1 MTQTLAYVYLNIMIK
16 LNGITLFYG
25 SQPIFDNITC
35 SLSPHARIGLV
46 GRNGSGKSTL
56 LKALAG
62 DLILDDGTIHVGSMK
77 IAYLPQDIVMTSQK
91 TILDEAAAAFEHLDP
106 EEFPAALVE
115 VKKVLMGLG
124 FGIEKFDQPVA
135 SLSTGWKMR
144 LVLAKLLLQ
153 KADFYLFDEPTN
165 HLDIFAQEW
174 FLEFLKRAPFGFLL
188 VCHERAFLNKVCT
201 DILELHKGK
210 ATLYKG
216 NYDSFITQKNE
227 IRERLKA
234 AHHLQQ
240 KEMTRMRE
248 TAEKFRASASKASFA
263 QSLFKKLEKMEIIE
277 VPEEDTSSV
286 KMAFPPVTRSGK
298 MVLSVRG
305 LSKSFNGH
313 TLFKNVN
320 FEIERDMKVALVA
333 ANGVGKT
340 TLLRIITGEVQPDH
354 GQIEFGNNVLHAI
367 FKQNQHETLDPKN
380 TIWEQVIHTPVRKTE
395 GELRRMLGAFLF
407 SGESIYKK
415 TNVLSGGEKNR
426 LCMALTLL
434 QDSNFLILDEPTNH
448 LDIPSKDIL
457 LTALKAYPGTLLFVS
472 HDQDFVAK
480 LATHI
485 LELTPTGTIM
495 YKGSFDEY
503 LEQKKY
509 RESRGPVSAPSEL
522 PSSHKASPDRSS
534 SDASV
539 SQLDNT
545 QRFELQKKARRVEEK
560 IEKLEQ
566 KQEFLCKKLETCQPG
581 TPQYTMML
589 GEINLSQKAIDAANQ
604 EWEALLE
611 QLK

>member
-1 MTQTLAYVYLNIMIK
+1 MIK

-62 DLILDDGTIHVGSMK
+62 DLMLDDGTINIGKMK
-77 IAYLPQDIVMTSQK
+77 IAYLPQDIVLLSQK
-91 TILDEAAAAFEHLDP
+91 SVLEEAGAEFEQLEP
-106 EEFPAALVE
+106 EELPAMMVE

-124 FGIEKFDQPVA
+124 FSLEQLDKPVPQ
-135 SLSTGWKMR
+135 LSTGWKMR

-210 ATLYKG
+210 GTLYKG
-216 NYDSFITQKNE
+216 NYDHFLQQKEE
-227 IRERLKA
+227 IRARLKA

-263 QSLFKKLEKMEIIE
+263 QSLFRKLEKMEIIE
-277 VPEEDTSSV
+277 VPEDDTSSV
-286 KMAFPPVTRSGK
+286 KMAFPTVTRSGK
-298 MVLSVRG
+298 QVLTVRG
-305 LSKSFNGH
+305 IGKSFNNQPI
-313 TLFKNVN
+313 FRNVN

-340 TLLRIITGEVQPDH
+340 TLLRIITGEVQAEQGH
-354 GQIEFGNNVLHAI
+354 FEFGTNVIHAI
-367 FKQNQHETLDPKN
+367 FKQNQHEILDPKV
-380 TIWEQVIHTPVRKTE
+380 TIWEQVLNTPVRKSE

-415 TNVLSGGEKNR
+415 TGVLSGGEKNR

-472 HDQDFVAK
+472 HDQDFVSK

-485 LELTPTGTIM
+485 LELTPTGAIM
-495 YKGSFDEY
+495 YKGSFDDY
-503 LEQKKY
+503 IEQKKY
-509 RESRGPVSAPSEL
+509 REGRGQSAPAQE
-522 PSSHKASPDRSS
+522 SSAIHTAAP
-534 SDASV
+534 V

-560 IEKLEQ
+560 VEKLQQ
-566 KQEFLCKKLETCQPG
+566 KQDFLCKKLEACQPG

-589 GEINLSQKAIDAANQ
+589 GEINLSQKTIDAATK
-604 EWEALLE
+604 EWEEFIE

>member
-1 MTQTLAYVYLNIMIK
+1 MIK

-62 DLILDDGTIHVGSMK
+62 DLILDDGTINVGKMK
-77 IAYLPQDIVMTSQK
+77 IAYLPQDIVLMSQK
-91 TILDEAAAAFEHLDP
+91 SVLDEAGAEFEHLDP
-106 EEFPAALVE
+106 EELPAAMVE

-124 FGIEKFDQPVA
+124 FSLEQLDKPV
-135 SLSTGWKMR
+135 SQLSTGWKMR

-201 DILELHKGK
+201 DILDLHKGK
-210 ATLYKG
+210 ANLYKG
-216 NYDSFITQKNE
+216 NYDHYLQQKEE
-227 IRERLKA
+227 IRARLKA

-263 QSLFKKLEKMEIIE
+263 QSLFKKLEKMEVIE
-277 VPEEDTSSV
+277 VPEDDVSSV
-286 KMAFPPVTRSGK
+286 KMAFPTVTRSAK
-298 MVLSVRG
+298 LVLSVRG
-305 LSKSFNGH
+305 ISKSFNGH
-313 TLFKNVN
+313 TIFKNVN
-320 FEIERDMKVALVA
+320 FEIEREMKVALVA

-340 TLLRIITGEVQPDH
+340 TLLRIITGEVQADH
-354 GQIEFGNNVLHAI
+354 GHFEFGANVLHAI
-367 FKQNQHETLDPKN
+367 FKQNQHEILDPKK
-380 TIWEQVIHTPVRKTE
+380 TIWEQVLDTPVRKTE

-407 SGESIYKK
+407 SGESIYKN
-415 TNVLSGGEKNR
+415 TSVLSGGEKNR

-472 HDQDFVAK
+472 HDQDFVSK

-485 LELTPTGTIM
+485 LELTPTGIIM
-495 YKGSFDEY
+495 YKGSFDDY

-509 RESRGPVSAPSEL
+509 RESRQG
-522 PSSHKASPDRSS
+522 ASPDSTPLTQTS
-534 SDASV
+534 TPSAPV

-566 KQEFLCKKLETCQPG
+566 KQEFLCKKLEACQPG

-589 GEINLSQKAIDAANQ
+589 GEINLSQKTIDAATQ
-604 EWEALLE
+604 EWEAFLE

>member
-1 MTQTLAYVYLNIMIK
+1 MIK
-16 LNGITLFYG
+16 LNGVTLFYG

-62 DLILDDGTIHVGSMK
+62 DLILDDGTINIGKMK
-77 IAYLPQDIVMTSQK
+77 IAYLPQDIVMDSKK
-91 TILDEAAAAFEHLDP
+91 TILDEAAAAFENLEP
-106 EEFPAALVE
+106 EELPAAIVE

-201 DILELHKGK
+201 DIFELHKGK
-210 ATLYKG
+210 ASLYKG
-216 NYDSFITQKNE
+216 NYDSYITQKNE

-263 QSLFKKLEKMEIIE
+263 QSLFKKLEKMEVIE
-277 VPEEDTSSV
+277 VPEEDTTTV

-305 LSKSFNGH
+305 ISKSFNGH
-313 TLFKNVN
+313 TIFKNVN

-340 TLLRIITGEVQPDH
+340 TLLRIVTGEVKPDTGH
-354 GQIEFGNNVLHAI
+354 VEFGMNVLHAI
-367 FKQNQHETLDPKN
+367 FKQNQHEILDPKN
-380 TIWEQVIHTPVRKTE
+380 TIWEQVLNTPVRKTE
-395 GELRRMLGAFLF
+395 SELRRMLGAFLF

-415 TNVLSGGEKNR
+415 TGVLSGGEKNR

-434 QDSNFLILDEPTNH
+434 RDSNFLILDEPTNH

-472 HDQDFVAK
+472 HDQDFVSK

-485 LELTPTGTIM
+485 LELTPSGIIM
-495 YKGSFDEY
+495 YKGSFDDY

-509 RESRGPVSAPSEL
+509 RESRGT
-522 PSSHKASPDRSS
+522 ASPAHESS
-534 SDASV
+534 PLTQKESSQAEPV
-539 SQLDNT
+539 SQLDNA

-566 KQEFLCKKLETCQPG
+566 KQEFLCKKLESCPPG

-589 GEINLSQKAIDAANQ
+589 GEINLSQKTIDAATQ

>member
-1 MTQTLAYVYLNIMIK
+1 MIK

-35 SLSPHARIGLV
+35 ALSPNARIGLV

-62 DLILDDGTIHVGSMK
+62 DLMLDDGTINIGKTK
-77 IAYLPQDIVMTSQK
+77 IAYLPQDIVLMSEK
-91 TILDEAAAAFEHLDP
+91 TILDEAASAFEHLEP

-124 FGIEKFDQPVA
+124 FSLEQLEKPV
-135 SLSTGWKMR
+135 SQLSTGWKMR

-174 FLEFLKRAPFGFLL
+174 FLEFLKKAPFGFLL

-216 NYDSFITQKNE
+216 NYDTYVTQKE
-227 IRERLKA
+227 ETRARLKA
-234 AHHLQQ
+234 AHHLQE

-277 VPEEDTSSV
+277 VPEEDVSSV
-286 KMAFPPVTRSGK
+286 KIAFPPVTRSGK
-298 MVLSVRG
+298 QVLSVHG
-305 LSKSFNGH
+305 LSKVFNGH
-313 TLFKNVN
+313 TIFKNVS

-340 TLLRIITGEVQPDH
+340 TLLRIITGEVQPD
-354 GQIEFGNNVLHAI
+354 GGYFEFGSNVIHAI
-367 FKQNQHETLDPKN
+367 FKQNQHEILDPKN
-380 TIWEQVIHTPVRKTE
+380 TIWEQVLNTPVRKSE
-395 GELRRMLGAFLF
+395 SELRRMMGAFLF

-457 LTALKAYPGTLLFVS
+457 LKALKAYPGTLLFVS
-472 HDQDFVAK
+472 HDQDFVSN

-485 LELTPTGTIM
+485 LELTPTGAIM
-495 YKGSFDEY
+495 YKGSFDDY

-522 PSSHKASPDRSS
+522 RLATQSI
-534 SDASV
+534 

-566 KQEFLCKKLETCQPG
+566 KQEFLCKKLEACPPG

-589 GEINLSQKAIDAANQ
+589 GEITLSQKTIDTATQ